1 MTPLRVGVIGAGRV
15 GAVLAAALRLRGHVI
30 VSVAGESDA
39 SKRRAA
45 ELLPGVAVAKP
56 TTVARACDVLLL
68 TVPDDML
75 DNVVT
80 QLAASGAIRKD
91 QIVVHTSGSHGL
103 RVLEPAI
110 RRGARPVALHPAM
123 TFTGTALDLDR
134 LEHCLFG
141 VTAGR
146 DERVWAGD
154 VVAEL
159 GARVMWVPEELRGLY
174 HAGLA
179 HGANHLVTLVTQAME
194 LLGAA
199 GADDPAAVLR
209 PLLQAALDNSLAAGD
224 SALTGP
230 IVRGDVNT
238 VRAHLAELAR
248 TAPDTLPSYVVL
260 ARATLDRVVTDGR
273 VLPIRASAIRRVL
286 DEAVSTDAGPVPRTP
301 LR

>member
-1 MTPLRVGVIGAGRV
+1 
-15 GAVLAAALRLRGHVI
+15 VLAAALRSRGHVI

-39 SKRRAA
+39 SKRRAR
-45 ELLPGVAVAKP
+45 ELLPGVPIAKP
-56 TTVARACDVLLL
+56 TAVARDCDVLLL

-75 DNVVT
+75 ENVVS
-80 QLAASGAIRKD
+80 QLAASGAIGKD
-91 QIVVHTSGSHGL
+91 QLVVHTSGSHGL
-103 RVLEPAI
+103 RVLDQAT
-110 RRGARPVALHPAM
+110 RQGGRPVALHPAM

-134 LEHCLFG
+134 LAHCIFG
-141 VTAGR
+141 VTAGP

-154 VVAEL
+154 VVAQL
-159 GARVMWVPEELRGLY
+159 GATVMWVPEELRGLY

-199 GADDPAAVLR
+199 GADDPAAILR
-209 PLLQAALDNSLAAGD
+209 PLLRAALDNALAEGD

-248 TAPDTLPSYVVL
+248 AAPESLPSYVAL
-260 ARATLDRVVTDGR
+260 ARATLDRVVIDGR

-286 DEAVSTDAGPVPRTP
+286 DEASSTVTATVRPTPRQ
-301 LR
+301 